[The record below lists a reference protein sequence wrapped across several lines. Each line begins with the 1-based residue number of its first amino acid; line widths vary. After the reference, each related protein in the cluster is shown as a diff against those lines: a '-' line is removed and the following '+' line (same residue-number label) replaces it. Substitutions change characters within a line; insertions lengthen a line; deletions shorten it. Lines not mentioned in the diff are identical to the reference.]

1 MWDSSL
7 KRHLN
12 QIVVHNCIFFWS
24 PRWMNIVLDNWDP
37 HMAVV
42 FLMQKLMIQQ
52 YISGN
57 VGTNRFL
64 YIWYIMIYIYMPD
77 WWFCVSCYMY
87 IYIPLYPHQIIIAE
101 ILIISNHSVLPFKY
115 IAVWWYAV
123 VLGRNPD
130 PWFIIVHPKFLS
142 AKNNLHFG
150 QLDTSD

>member
-12 QIVVHNCIFFWS
+12 PIVVHNCIFFWG

-37 HMAVV
+37 HMAVVV

-57 VGTNRFL
+57 VGTNRYL
-64 YIWYIMIYIYMPD
+64 YIWYIT
-77 WWFCVSCYMY
+77 MY
-87 IYIPLYPHQIIIAE
+87 IYARLVSLCIMLYVYLYP
-101 ILIISNHSVLPFKY
+101 IISTSNNYGWNFYYIYNHSVLPFKY

-142 AKNNLHFG
+142 AKKTISTLA
-150 QLDTSD
+150 S